1 MPGDSASG
9 GGERGQASVE
19 WLGLLLVAALALGA
33 LGLLA
38 ARGGGAGGG
47 RELGQLAVRR
57 LACAA
62 RASCPGGP
70 RLPAAQALP
79 GTGASP
85 AAPASPGRAPPA
97 SPAPP
102 APRRAP
108 VSGRPAGRAR
118 AVDALRHLRSVGAK
132 LARRAWIVCIGYRRF
147 RLELEHPRPPTEP
160 MPLDEALEIANA
172 CLNPYA
178 FFVEDE

>member
-1 MPGDSASG
+1 MPGNSASG
-9 GGERGQASVE
+9 GGESGQASVE

-33 LGLLA
+33 LGLVA
-38 ARGGGAGGG
+38 AAHGGGAGGG

-62 RASCPGGP
+62 RGSCPGEP
-70 RLPAAQALP
+70 RVPAAQALLEP
-79 GTGASP
+79 GASP
-85 AAPASPGRAPPA
+85 AAQAQSGRAPPA
-97 SPAPP
+97 PH
-102 APRRAP
+102 RAP

-118 AVDALRHLRSVGAK
+118 AVDALRRLRSAGAK

-147 RLELEHPRPPTEP
+147 RYELEHPRPPTEP
-160 MPLDEALEIANA
+160 MPLDEALEIANG